1 MDFALKYLKEKKK
14 VESIE
19 QEKVQVNPRKEQINE
34 LKEFKNQVELARLQ
48 ASQQHTV
55 NGIEPVI
62 ESQGKSL

>member
-34 LKEFKNQVELARLQ
+34 LKEFKNQVELAKLQ
-48 ASQQHTV
+48 ATQQQIA
-55 NGIEPVI
+55 NGMEIAS